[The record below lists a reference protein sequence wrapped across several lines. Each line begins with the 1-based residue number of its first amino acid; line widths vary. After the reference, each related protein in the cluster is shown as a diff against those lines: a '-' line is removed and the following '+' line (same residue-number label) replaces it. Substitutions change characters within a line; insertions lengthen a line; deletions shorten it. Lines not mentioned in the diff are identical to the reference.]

1 MKWEGMSVMM
11 NGTMDALQPP
21 QIHLGSRTDVRRHIL
36 DAVKRG
42 YECDL
47 EELVRVCPSHTWN
60 QVFLEVD
67 RLSRTGE
74 LRLLLKGTGRYS
86 VLLPIHQPQM

>member
-1 MKWEGMSVMM
+1 M
-11 NGTMDALQPP
+11 NQGQMD
-21 QIHLGSRTDVRRHIL
+21 IVTSRPGRAAFRPDIRTHIL
-36 DAVKRG
+36 DAVRRR

-47 EELVRVCPSHTWN
+47 EELVRVCASYTWN

-74 LRLLLKGTGRYS
+74 LRLTPKQAGGYA
-86 VLLPIHQPQM
+86 VKLPQTAFQGL

>member
-1 MKWEGMSVMM
+1 MNNEGTQMLTFAMSRA
-11 NGTMDALQPP
+11 GARSD
-21 QIHLGSRTDVRRHIL
+21 IRTHIL
-36 DAVKRG
+36 DALKRR

-47 EELVRVCPSHTWN
+47 EELVRSCSSYTWN

-74 LRLLLKGTGRYS
+74 LRLMPKRAGGYAVT
-86 VLLPIHQPQM
+86 LPV